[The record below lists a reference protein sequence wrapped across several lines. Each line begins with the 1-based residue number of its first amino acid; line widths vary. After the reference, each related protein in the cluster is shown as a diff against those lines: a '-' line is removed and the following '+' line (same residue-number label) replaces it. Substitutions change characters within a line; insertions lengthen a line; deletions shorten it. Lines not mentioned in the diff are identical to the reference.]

1 MANKY
6 SKYKLNPAVSN
17 YVDPGS
23 VKVNE
28 ILRERYDQNKGQKD
42 LLDRT
47 LASMSVLQ
55 GDQYLMENAKTGIR
69 DQLSSIV
76 SSGAYEDAG
85 LLIQESITDLAG
97 NKGVQA
103 AQKSYEN
110 RQKELDFIT
119 KQRQAGVEILDF
131 GKFKGAE
138 HSSYTEN
145 EDGTYQTNVYQPL
158 SESKLEYGEKMK
170 GLFSNMKANSWGIN
184 SGDVGSAVN
193 RMYGAY
199 LNSREGGQD
208 FRRLV
213 ELEYDE
219 NIPFEQRKEMA
230 KRDIKNRLN
239 AFASNHIHTKGVKP
253 AKPSKYQTQQYGLF
267 NQMMGKNSSVQKA
280 GVTFDAGHQV
290 SAMTGETTTLAT
302 MSSLIENIKNKDLKS
317 ARDVQINH
325 RKIIDRLEI
334 NGHVTP
340 DQAKVYREKNIELF
354 DVMKSADFSQNK
366 SLAIEAYIKYAT
378 TGVPIGD
385 ASTLDP
391 YMKNAKQESLEFLK
405 KGLPAAAGTS
415 LGSKILRMPLVSKG
429 IWAAGKG
436 LAVGYAGYKLIE
448 GGIGRAF
455 DQRGNVRGFMNPESE
470 DSFGSYLGLDT
481 EMEDLMQNLSDVDQ
495 INRVFGLTGEDALTP
510 QDTDLMK
517 TIGAEYLKY
526 MQTDGDMIDEIM
538 DENGGGA
545 VDYAVEMPDISTEY
559 GKAGSKMLD
568 YIMAN
573 GSITD
578 YRVMEYPETSDE
590 WKELTQDGK
599 QVSTAKFISK
609 GIIPPSLMYNT
620 PTRLSAIRPG
630 SGKEAD
636 RQMILEPKVAEGAYG
651 LETLAGQFGKATG
664 NLQYAV
670 IENTQQMLQDVA
682 SPTINQTAN
691 AVMQSTMLIA
701 QQAGLQ
707 EQPMIMQSY
716 KYAMELVLHE
726 MGKSYY
732 PWKASFDKDYAAI
745 ATNVEYDPNTGE
757 LTGMDERQ
765 QADYQE
771 VLDQRKFG
779 TFEVQNGV
787 NTLVSPG
794 FVHRSD
800 IKLR

>member
-170 GLFSNMKANSWGIN
+170 SLFSNMKANSWGIN

-230 KRDIKNRLN
+230 KHDIKNRLN

-253 AKPSKYQTQQYGLF
+253 AKPSKYQTEQYGLF
-267 NQMMGKNSSVQKA
+267 NQMLGKNSSDPK
-280 GVTFDAGHQV
+280 
-290 SAMTGETTTLAT
+290 
-302 MSSLIENIKNKDLKS
+302 SLIKALK
-317 ARDVQINH
+317 
-325 RKIIDRLEI
+325 
-334 NGHVTP
+334 
-340 DQAKVYREKNIELF
+340 F
-354 DVMKSADFSQNK
+354 
-366 SLAIEAYIKYAT
+366 
-378 TGVPIGD
+378 
-385 ASTLDP
+385 LD
-391 YMKNAKQESLEFLK
+391 K
-405 KGLPAAAGTS
+405 
-415 LGSKILRMPLVSKG
+415 
-429 IWAAGKG
+429 
-436 LAVGYAGYKLIE
+436 
-448 GGIGRAF
+448 
-455 DQRGNVRGFMNPESE
+455 
-470 DSFGSYLGLDT
+470 
-481 EMEDLMQNLSDVDQ
+481 
-495 INRVFGLTGEDALTP
+495 
-510 QDTDLMK
+510 
-517 TIGAEYLKY
+517 
-526 MQTDGDMIDEIM
+526 
-538 DENGGGA
+538 
-545 VDYAVEMPDISTEY
+545 
-559 GKAGSKMLD
+559 
-568 YIMAN
+568 
-573 GSITD
+573 
-578 YRVMEYPETSDE
+578 
-590 WKELTQDGK
+590 
-599 QVSTAKFISK
+599 
-609 GIIPPSLMYNT
+609 
-620 PTRLSAIRPG
+620 
-630 SGKEAD
+630 
-636 RQMILEPKVAEGAYG
+636 
-651 LETLAGQFGKATG
+651 
-664 NLQYAV
+664 
-670 IENTQQMLQDVA
+670 
-682 SPTINQTAN
+682 
-691 AVMQSTMLIA
+691 
-701 QQAGLQ
+701 
-707 EQPMIMQSY
+707 
-716 KYAMELVLHE
+716 
-726 MGKSYY
+726 
-732 PWKASFDKDYAAI
+732 
-745 ATNVEYDPNTGE
+745 
-757 LTGMDERQ
+757 
-765 QADYQE
+765 
-771 VLDQRKFG
+771 
-779 TFEVQNGV
+779 
-787 NTLVSPG
+787 
-794 FVHRSD
+794 
-800 IKLR
+800 